1 MTTVPTKPTPTKN
14 VADRHESDFPV
25 EAIRA
30 EFPVLQREVNGHP
43 LIYLDSSATT
53 QKPQCVIEAIS
64 GFYKNHNANVHR
76 GVHTLSQEATAAY
89 ESARDTVRRYINA
102 ADVRQIIFTRGTTE
116 SINLVANTWGSTN
129 LVPQDEILLTSMEH
143 HSDIVP
149 WQMIAQKTGA
159 VIKVIPITD
168 AGDLDLDTFD
178 QLLSEKTKTVG
189 CVHVSNALGTINPV
203 KKIIEKAHAVG
214 AKVLLDGAQALPHLH
229 VNVRDLDCDFY
240 ATSSHKWFGPT
251 GIGFLYAKLDL
262 LQAMPPWMGGGDMIK
277 SVTFE
282 KTLYN
287 DLPNKFEA
295 GTPNIAGAIG
305 MAAALDF
312 LRRVDINR
320 IAHYENV
327 LLAYGTSL
335 LNEIP
340 GLRIIGTAAHKASV
354 LSFVINSI
362 HPHDIGTILDQQ
374 GIAIRTGHH
383 CTQPLMERFGIPA
396 TARASLAMYNTKQ
409 ELDALADGIRKV
421 IEVFN

>member
-1 MTTVPTKPTPTKN
+1 
-14 VADRHESDFPV
+14 
-25 EAIRA
+25 
-30 EFPVLQREVNGHP
+30 
-43 LIYLDSSATT
+43 
-53 QKPQCVIEAIS
+53 
-64 GFYKNHNANVHR
+64 
-76 GVHTLSQEATAAY
+76 
-89 ESARDTVRRYINA
+89 
-102 ADVRQIIFTRGTTE
+102 
-116 SINLVANTWGSTN
+116 
-129 LVPQDEILLTSMEH
+129 
-143 HSDIVP
+143 
-149 WQMIAQKTGA
+149 MIAQKTGA

-178 QLLSEKTKTVG
+178 QLLSEKTKIVG